1 MDLQPIIIGETRPTI
16 TAVLDAALQ
25 LSKDAHTF
33 SQMPISVEQV
43 SLQPIAVTVLWPGA
57 EGEFAEIL
65 ITKAR
70 LASQRDVPPL
80 MAEGNIFEWI
90 KRVGS
95 FRVVL

>member
-1 MDLQPIIIGETRPTI
+1 MDLKPIIVGETRPTV
-16 TAVLDAALQ
+16 APVLDAALQ
-25 LSKDAHTF
+25 LSKGAHTF
-33 SQMPISVEQV
+33 AQMPISVEQV

-57 EGEFAEIL
+57 ESEFAEIL

-70 LASQRDVPPL
+70 LASQRDVPSW
-80 MAEGNIFEWI
+80 MTEGNVFEWI